1 MDWRSEAEGRVVR
14 PRRALRGPWRMG
26 RGEGAVLRLE
36 GGVGGSWGVSGKG
49 ILQGP
54 GGLGMGMA

>member
-1 MDWRSEAEGRVVR
+1 MR
-14 PRRALRGPWRMG
+14 PRRALRGPWRIPVAGGGG
-26 RGEGAVLRLE
+26 REGVGRVLLRLE
-36 GGVGGSWGVSGKG
+36 GGVGGSWGVPGKG